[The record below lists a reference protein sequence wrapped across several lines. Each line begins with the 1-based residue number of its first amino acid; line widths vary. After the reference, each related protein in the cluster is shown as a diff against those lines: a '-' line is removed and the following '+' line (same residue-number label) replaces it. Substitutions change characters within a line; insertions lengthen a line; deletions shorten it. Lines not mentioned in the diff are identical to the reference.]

1 MMLVKLQ
8 QYFLLQKIKR
18 YIKKIKNNFISSQFI
33 KYIYIFLNFKDEDTI
48 ASKETSTNNKK
59 PSISVSGIDDDGK
72 KVDAVLKSEN
82 NKNNTLLDATPEEKS
97 HSEDQTSAKENS
109 EVETVEENVKKN
121 VTESVE
127 EVFLPAEVRL
137 KYLILKFNFL
147 IKLIDVFF
155 FRELQSK
162 NTPVLWPYFL
172 SFSFWSYAYFLFTSF
187 FKINAIIFLKVWL

>member
-1 MMLVKLQ
+1 M
-8 QYFLLQKIKR
+8 
-18 YIKKIKNNFISSQFI
+18 
-33 KYIYIFLNFKDEDTI
+33 
-48 ASKETSTNNKK
+48 
-59 PSISVSGIDDDGK
+59 SGIDDDGK

-82 NKNNTLLDATPEEKS
+82 NKNNTLLDASAEEKS

-137 KYLILKFNFL
+137 KYFLILKFNF
-147 IKLIDVFF
+147 IKLIDVFL

-162 NTPVLWPYFL
+162 NTPVL
-172 SFSFWSYAYFLFTSF
+172 
-187 FKINAIIFLKVWL
+187 